1 MSIVQSL
8 RPAVKGRGFMSF
20 TLAAGAVLH
29 LGGASQT
36 TPTAQLSVSNFLAAG
51 IPQNGDSTAFADI
64 VRGDLNGHAIKRIVA
79 KVISAA
85 TPGTPVA
92 RYAYD
97 GSTPTASLGSQMDGV
112 GDAVDVAGRDAVF
125 NFKLI
130 NNGGGNMVV
139 EVTVEE

>member
-1 MSIVQSL
+1 MPTVQAI
-8 RPAVKGRGFMSF
+8 RPAVKGRGWMSF

-36 TPTAQLSVSNFLAAG
+36 APTSQLSVSNFLTTG
-51 IPQNGDSTAFADI
+51 IPQNGAQSAFAEI
-64 VRGDLNGHAIKRIVA
+64 WKQETNGHAIKRIVA

-85 TPGTPVA
+85 SAGTPVG
-92 RYAYD
+92 RYTYD
-97 GSTPTASLGSQMDGV
+97 GSTPTASGGSQLDGI
-112 GDAVDVAGRDAVF
+112 GDSVDVAGRDAVF
-125 NFKLI
+125 NFKLY